1 MINYGQKE
9 GIYMAN
15 VRNDRRVNYTK
26 MVLKNALIELLQE
39 KPIGKITIKEIC
51 ERADIN
57 RGTFYSHYTDQF
69 DLQRQVF
76 EDLLARIS
84 GLMDQTPYAAGT
96 QASHAMLTCIF
107 RFVYENRQLVKLML
121 GENSTIHLP
130 DELQQFLTD
139 KQIFRAFPFR
149 AGQENYLYR
158 FVAYGCV
165 GIVYEWLEKGNES
178 PDEIANLVMRLMD
191 SGVLAF
197 A

>member
-1 MINYGQKE
+1 
-9 GIYMAN
+9 MAN

-26 MVLKNALIELLQE
+26 MVLRNALIELLQE
-39 KPIGKITIKEIC
+39 KHIGKITIKEIC

-69 DLQRQVF
+69 DLQSQIF
-76 EDLLARIS
+76 EDMLTRIS
-84 GLMDQTPYAAGT
+84 SLMDQTPYTAGT

-130 DELQQFLTD
+130 DELQRFLTD
-139 KQIFRAFPFR
+139 KQIFRAFPVR

-165 GIVYEWLEKGNES
+165 GIVYEWLEKGSES

-191 SGVLAF
+191 NGVFAF